1 MNYDAL
7 VNMTATVGTMLL
19 ENGAEIYR
27 VEESMN
33 RIFNAYGLERGGDVF
48 AIPSLSLIHI

>member
-33 RIFNAYGLERGGDVF
+33 RIFNAYGLE
-48 AIPSLSLIHI
+48 